1 MRRVMMAKIPAL
13 PRNKLPYNFSDKV
26 IPLQK
31 PLKDLV
37 VSTQDIKE
45 SLNETNDILSYR
57 ISKIEQ
63 ELSQLTFAVKH
74 LSKVIEKK
82 SIFN

>member
-1 MRRVMMAKIPAL
+1 MAKIPAL
-13 PRNKLPYNFSDKV
+13 PRNKLQYNFSDKV